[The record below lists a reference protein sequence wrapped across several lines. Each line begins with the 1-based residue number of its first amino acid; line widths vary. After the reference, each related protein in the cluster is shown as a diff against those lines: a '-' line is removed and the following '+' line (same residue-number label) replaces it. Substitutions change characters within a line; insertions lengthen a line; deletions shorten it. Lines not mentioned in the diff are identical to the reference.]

1 MNIQEEIRISTKQ
14 PVVFYADTEMG
25 ELYMAMVRYW
35 ELDRSG
41 YEPFAASL
49 FYQLG
54 RTHGIREERA
64 RRKRKA
70 GNAV

>member
-1 MNIQEEIRISTKQ
+1 MDIQKEVRISTKQ
-14 PVVFYADTEMG
+14 PVVFCAGTEMG
-25 ELYMAMVRYW
+25 ELYMEMVRYW

-41 YEPFAASL
+41 YGPFAASL
-49 FYQLG
+49 FYQMG
-54 RTHGIREERA
+54 RSHGIREERA